1 VVVDISKR
9 VLPLRRHRARRAMQQ
24 LYDVCSPF
32 LTFVMR

>member
-1 VVVDISKR
+1 
-9 VLPLRRHRARRAMQQ
+9 MQQ